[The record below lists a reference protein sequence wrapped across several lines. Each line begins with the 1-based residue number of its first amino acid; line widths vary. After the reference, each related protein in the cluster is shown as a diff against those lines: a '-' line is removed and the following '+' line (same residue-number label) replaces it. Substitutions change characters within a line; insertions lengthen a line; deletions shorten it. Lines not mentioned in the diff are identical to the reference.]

1 LGEDFA
7 SATVMSRRPSRE
19 PSGLRLSAASGLVF
33 LASCG
38 TGEQERLFHPVDTT
52 ARPATPAASS
62 SPFPG
67 FMLSPG
73 ALDPAPVA
81 TNETGSPPPLTPIA
95 PANTAAGASPAP
107 EAPAS
112 EAPSTDGA
120 DPEPMDDDAPE
131 PPVGAPLGCPPAAS
145 FCTSFE
151 GENLPVGA
159 TYVSQRGEFVAGQ
172 SLLLDSAQ
180 RFSGEQSLLVP
191 ADTLEF
197 DYRMLSVA
205 VPGNDFWVRLQVRT
219 DVLFGD
225 ADIDTLFLAS
235 VLTAGFNG
243 DRATQL
249 SEQLDQV
256 VLNKDGKV
264 HGATR
269 ENPMPGDPVTRL
281 AADEWHCLEAFFG
294 GTSGDVRVFLAG
306 EPIITALGWQ
316 PETYQTFRFG
326 YQRFSTARN
335 VWIDDVAVALERIG
349 CE

>member
-1 LGEDFA
+1 MF
-7 SATVMSRRPSRE
+7 RN
-19 PSGLRLSAASGLVF
+19 
-33 LASCG
+33 
-38 TGEQERLFHPVDTT
+38 
-52 ARPATPAASS
+52 PAAEA
-62 SPFPG
+62 PG
-67 FMLSPG
+67 S
-73 ALDPAPVA
+73 
-81 TNETGSPPPLTPIA
+81 
-95 PANTAAGASPAP
+95 
-107 EAPAS
+107 EAPA
-112 EAPSTDGA
+112 
-120 DPEPMDDDAPE
+120 PMDDASE
-131 PPVGAPLGCPPAAS
+131 PTVGAPLGCPPAAS

-159 TYVSQRGEFVAGQ
+159 TYVSQRCAFVAGQ

-256 VLNKDGKV
+256 VLNKNGKV

-294 GTSGDVRVFLAG
+294 GTSGDVQVFLAG
-306 EPIITALGWQ
+306 EPIITALGWR

-326 YQRFSTARN
+326 YERFSTARN